1 MVAMRPKSWQLP
13 LLWTEILTVMPLCIT
28 RQGFTVDCT
37 CNSKP
42 YFKNADKRVRVDFFF
57 LFPKTKV
64 TIQLGLC
71 WFWVCSFQHIFS
83 QSAYIMSIQLN
94 APQLQGV
101 LILLETKQ
109 KNPGDSNVETQFFNE
124 ALEYLLSSSVTHW
137 WCTNST
143 LPIARESLWLFSL
156 PDHHPIVQYKKKLD
170 NQLKTCTYCV
180 QAYQTSKLF
189 VKQR

>member
-1 MVAMRPKSWQLP
+1 
-13 LLWTEILTVMPLCIT
+13 
-28 RQGFTVDCT
+28 
-37 CNSKP
+37 
-42 YFKNADKRVRVDFFF
+42 
-57 LFPKTKV
+57 
-64 TIQLGLC
+64 
-71 WFWVCSFQHIFS
+71 
-83 QSAYIMSIQLN
+83 MSIQLN